1 MNRRP
6 ETESIMS
13 SLTTTTP
20 AHSLDQIWWNAK
32 YACSGQYPPPP
43 QPWTVVVRDL
53 PGARRIF
60 LEIGMRAAMRAMG
73 AVPTEDRIAVWA
85 ALADLQAGIN
95 EGHAPALPR
104 GIPRIGG
111 GVSFTS
117 PAYSAL
123 SAIQRY
129 CRFACL
135 AAPNEPMS
143 PVCMRQVLHLLD
155 SPWCQESQADALA
168 ILREMDP
175 RK

>member
-1 MNRRP
+1 
-6 ETESIMS
+6 MS
-13 SLTTTTP
+13 SETARKTWRTAEP
-20 AHSLDQIWWNAK
+20 IHAFI
-32 YACSGQYPPPP
+32 YF
-43 QPWTVVVRDL
+43 L
-53 PGARRIF
+53 PEAAAAYEALGP
-60 LEIGMRAAMRAMG
+60 IGPRTGYFASRSAPMG
-73 AVPTEDRIAVWA
+73 AVPAEDRIAVWA
-85 ALADLQAGIN
+85 ALAAIQAGIN

-117 PAYSAL
+117 PAYSTL

-155 SPWCQESQADALA
+155 SPWCKESQADALA